1 MLLFDH
7 WFCHWPSLSFL
18 LFLFPFFLSSSS
30 VFSSLL
36 FVPSFNKHYWAHT
49 SFRDKMELLV
59 MEYLMLLKWFMVRDL
74 VDYSV
79 LLWSTLLYPR
89 RFSMELPQ
97 VKQSWGKAN
106 YLKPVPY
113 PRTPLSSLISD
124 FGGWMVPF
132 IWTGNTEGSP
142 LLCGHGIEWELF

>member
-7 WFCHWPSLSFL
+7 WFCHWPSLSFP
-18 LFLFPFFLSSSS
+18 LFLFLFLLFSSS

-36 FVPSFNKHYWAHT
+36 FVPSANKHYWAHT

-59 MEYLMLLKWFMVRDL
+59 MEYLVSLKWFMVRDL
-74 VDYSV
+74 VDYSA
-79 LLWSTLLYPR
+79 LLWSTPLYLT
-89 RFSMELPQ
+89 RFSMKLPQ

-113 PRTPLSSLISD
+113 PPYTLSSLISD
-124 FGGWMVPF
+124 FGDWLVSF
-132 IWTGNTEGSP
+132 IWTSNTEGNP
-142 LLCGHGIEWELF
+142 FLCGHGIEWELF